1 MPKIAKFALAC
12 LLRAGVIGLIAVI
25 FLLTSLVG
33 TCLAYLPF
41 GLSTCKESG
50 SKA

>member
-12 LLRAGVIGLIAVI
+12 LLCIGVIGALVLAVQRMI
-25 FLLTSLVG
+25 
-33 TCLAYLPF
+33 CPAYLPF
-41 GLSTCKESG
+41 GLSSCKEQ